1 MAGLGGAVVQGGA
14 FNLWQ
19 RIWLGS
25 RRTGTFRPLLLG
37 QTNSI
42 LATSVLGAHIHTG
55 EGEPVTKLGRRTISI
70 GETAHSPT
78 PVDQVSGIPGKLA
91 RWTGTLG
98 HMVLGDA
105 NSLGPT
111 GDLVAS

>member
-14 FNLWQ
+14 FDLRQ

-25 RRTGTFRPLLLG
+25 RRTGTFGPLLLW

-55 EGEPVTKLGRRTISI
+55 EGEPVTELGRRTVSI
-70 GETAHSPT
+70 GETADST
-78 PVDQVSGIPGKLA
+78 ATIDQISGIPSKLA